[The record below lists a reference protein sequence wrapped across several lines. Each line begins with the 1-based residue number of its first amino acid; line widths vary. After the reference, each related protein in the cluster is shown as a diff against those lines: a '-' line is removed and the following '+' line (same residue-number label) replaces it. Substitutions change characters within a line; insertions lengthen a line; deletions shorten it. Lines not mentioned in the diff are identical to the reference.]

1 MKELKED
8 LIPPLNLD
16 LCLQLDYEDQLVLR
30 LQGMG
35 AVTVGEEESEEL
47 MMDAAM
53 EEPEEDLIPLLNLDM
68 LLQLDYEGQ
77 LGIRLQGMGAVTV
90 GGEEDV
96 EKLELVLLVKVDTKE
111 PKLVML
117 EEGDDIQV
125 PELVMEELLI
135 LQLDSE
141 DKMTHTGEQQDVER
155 GQQAI
160 CFLQLL
166 SKCLKLTLIMIITG
180 FLLHLMTIKSYVN
193 ELLGVI
199 ILDYKAHATV
209 NYLIPFVIFSNNS
222 SNIDLCQFVEDVNKF
237 SRQKR
242 GGQHPGPTGTPTNVC
257 VLCSSGAI
265 CLGSACMG
273 KKTQMSTIAMEG
285 TEVSRPSS
293 SSTIPGLVIASDR

>member
-16 LCLQLDYEDQLVLR
+16 LCLRLDYEGQLVLR

-96 EKLELVLLVKVDTKE
+96 EKLELVLLVKEDTKE

-117 EEGDDIQV
+117 EEGSSTTYTTV
-125 PELVMEELLI
+125 STATLRRR
-135 LQLDSE
+135 
-141 DKMTHTGEQQDVER
+141 K
-155 GQQAI
+155 
-160 CFLQLL
+160 QLL
-166 SKCLKLTLIMIITG
+166 LLK
-180 FLLHLMTIKSYVN
+180 HLVLVGYSH
-193 ELLGVI
+193 LLGWRH
-199 ILDYKAHATV
+199 LAHRRLLLEAV
-209 NYLIPFVIFSNNS
+209 
-222 SNIDLCQFVEDVNKF
+222 
-237 SRQKR
+237 R
-242 GGQHPGPTGTPTNVC
+242 
-257 VLCSSGAI
+257 
-265 CLGSACMG
+265 
-273 KKTQMSTIAMEG
+273 
-285 TEVSRPSS
+285 
-293 SSTIPGLVIASDR
+293 

>member
-1 MKELKED
+1 
-8 LIPPLNLD
+8 
-16 LCLQLDYEDQLVLR
+16 
-30 LQGMG
+30 
-35 AVTVGEEESEEL
+35 
-47 MMDAAM
+47 
-53 EEPEEDLIPLLNLDM
+53 
-68 LLQLDYEGQ
+68 
-77 LGIRLQGMGAVTV
+77 
-90 GGEEDV
+90 
-96 EKLELVLLVKVDTKE
+96 
-111 PKLVML
+111 
-117 EEGDDIQV
+117 
-125 PELVMEELLI
+125 
-135 LQLDSE
+135 
-141 DKMTHTGEQQDVER
+141 
-155 GQQAI
+155 
-160 CFLQLL
+160 
-166 SKCLKLTLIMIITG
+166 MIITG
-180 FLLHLMTIKSYVN
+180 FLLHEMTIKSYVN

-222 SNIDLCQFVEDVNKF
+222 SKIDLCQFVEDVNKF

>member
-1 MKELKED
+1 M
-8 LIPPLNLD
+8 
-16 LCLQLDYEDQLVLR
+16 
-30 LQGMG
+30 
-35 AVTVGEEESEEL
+35 
-47 MMDAAM
+47 
-53 EEPEEDLIPLLNLDM
+53 
-68 LLQLDYEGQ
+68 
-77 LGIRLQGMGAVTV
+77 
-90 GGEEDV
+90 
-96 EKLELVLLVKVDTKE
+96 
-111 PKLVML
+111 ML

-209 NYLIPFVIFSNNS
+209 N
-222 SNIDLCQFVEDVNKF
+222 
-237 SRQKR
+237 
-242 GGQHPGPTGTPTNVC
+242 
-257 VLCSSGAI
+257 
-265 CLGSACMG
+265 
-273 KKTQMSTIAMEG
+273 
-285 TEVSRPSS
+285 
-293 SSTIPGLVIASDR
+293 